1 MRVFDLSVVIPAHNS
16 GAVLETTVRRVA
28 ARFTG
33 RPVEIIVVENGS
45 TDDTAAVCDALAAGW
60 DPDTTVAF
68 AALRSAKG
76 MGNALRVG
84 ALASRGS
91 RVLLTAD
98 DLPFGFDDLDG
109 AERADREAGHR
120 LPVVIGSKAHP
131 DSVADRGPAR
141 TVLTRGFATLRRLI
155 LGTRTGDPQGTFLV
169 DGALLRA
176 LAPHLT
182 EPGFLFTTELDYAV
196 ESAGIRPVEVPVRLA
211 AEHRGHASRIAPAD
225 VVQMARGL
233 LALRRRRTAL
243 RTAALAAR

>member
-1 MRVFDLSVVIPAHNS
+1 MRMFDLSIVIPAHNS
-16 GAVLETTVRRVA
+16 GAVLETTVRRLA
-28 ARFTG
+28 ERFAG
-33 RPVEIIVVENGS
+33 RPVEIVVVENGS
-45 TDDTAAVCDALAAGW
+45 TDDTAAVCEALADSW
-60 DPDTTVAF
+60 DSDGVVFVP
-68 AALRSAKG
+68 LRSPKG
-76 MGNALRVG
+76 MGNALRAG

-109 AERADREAGHR
+109 ADRLERESGHR
-120 LPVVIGSKAHP
+120 DPVVIGSKAHP
-131 DSVADRGPAR
+131 DSVVDRGVAR
-141 TVLTRGFATLRRLI
+141 AVLTGGFAFLRRLI

-169 DGALLRA
+169 DGDLLRA

-211 AEHRGHASRIAPAD
+211 DEHRGHASRIAARD

-233 LALRRRRTAL
+233 LALRRRRDAL
-243 RTAALAAR
+243 RTAALTAV